1 MRAVLTRATSYL
13 RPSSGTSSPLL
24 QNLIS
29 VETAPLGSRLID
41 AGQQPTQTGSIAFF
55 AKGFAC
61 SSVCRLSFGSDTPNK
76 PTEAVAATVLT
87 AVSLVPRQVVFVE
100 RVDGCRSA
108 NFRTAIVF
116 QLSMPTS
123 QAKASSGSLF
133 RRCKK
138 NGDVQ
143 SLRSHRASRDP
154 IARHNS
160 TGSRSVP
167 LRIKRPLL
175 AGVKATLRR
184 RVPNTGKSRQSK
196 GESHATAFDAAGR
209 VFERSRAGE

>member
-1 MRAVLTRATSYL
+1 LKRRTRPSDPTMRSFAPNIVNVHVVTSTRFRRNARGTNARDIISAPVLGDFITIIAESDFGRDRHLMGCERTNDRRRRWGHGLPMRGNSQLRRDPSPSSRRALPALRSVGCPSEATSL
-13 RPSSGTSSPLL
+13 
-24 QNLIS
+24 
-29 VETAPLGSRLID
+29 
-41 AGQQPTQTGSIAFF
+41 
-55 AKGFAC
+55 
-61 SSVCRLSFGSDTPNK
+61 NK

-138 NGDVQ
+138 TATYKVFV
-143 SLRSHRASRDP
+143 P
-154 IARHNS
+154 I
-160 TGSRSVP
+160 VP
-167 LRIKRPLL
+167 
-175 AGVKATLRR
+175 AVTL
-184 RVPNTGKSRQSK
+184 
-196 GESHATAFDAAGR
+196 
-209 VFERSRAGE
+209 